1 MQNVILI
8 FLLLLAACRCK
19 EDPCENNTCANGNIC
34 NQGKC
39 ECPPE
44 LVKLGQLCLDLKTEG
59 PFSSRYINYLQSRC
73 MDTFIV
79 DIKYSEKVDAKNL
92 GATIIFK
99 NDGGGT
105 FMYDL
110 YKKPDGDSIYS
121 YFFIWPGR
129 CLVNGQPGFAN
140 LHAKFSPDKKVL
152 KGEMYWY
159 YYTTGVSYAFHDKY
173 PVLFTK
179 EK

>member
-8 FLLLLAACRCK
+8 FLLLLTACRCK

-34 NQGKC
+34 KKGKC
-39 ECPPE
+39 ECPSE
-44 LVKLGQLCLDLKTEG
+44 LVKLGNRCINLGTETS
-59 PFSSRYINYLQSRC
+59 FQSYYINYLPFRC
-73 MDTFIV
+73 LDTIGIS
-79 DIKYSEKVDAKNL
+79 IKYDEAVDTKFLEGEILHKEAPDT
-92 GATIIFK
+92 GFY
-99 NDGGGT
+99 
-105 FMYDL
+105 YDL
-110 YKKPDGDSIYS
+110 YKKPDGDSIFS
-121 YFFIWPGR
+121 YFFIGLGL
-129 CLVNGQPGFAN
+129 CSVNGQTGFAN